1 MGENMQLLFFGK
13 IKHYMEKCVDG
24 IAVLFFTVIFFVAM
38 AQIVMRWMFNS
49 PIIWS
54 EELIRLMYVWLCYL
68 GWTIASRNRTHIKI
82 TVLVSAVPPFPR
94 KLLETFNCLLVI
106 FFSLFMVY
114 YGIKMTEV
122 GGRGRAVTLPINFA
136 IVYGI
141 APAAN
146 LIILLYQLLDIINI
160 WKKPEPSAEA
170 RQSRGSPQEESAS

>member
-1 MGENMQLLFFGK
+1 MYICLCQLIGVNMQLFFLGK

-38 AQIVMRWMFNS
+38 AQIIMRWMFNN

-54 EELIRLMYVWLCYL
+54 EELIRLMYVWLCYI

-82 TVLVSAVPPFPR
+82 TVLVSAIPPFPR
-94 KLLETFNCLLVI
+94 KMLETFNCLLV
-106 FFSLFMVY
+106 FLFSLFMVY

-160 WKKPEPSAEA
+160 WKKP
-170 RQSRGSPQEESAS
+170 GESAS